1 MEENNSTSWKRRLR
15 LWSVA
20 HENLT
25 DLEKEITH
33 ATTLKST
40 ESSHWLRV
48 RVRKYD
54 LIRSSKLRIENPLDT
69 KIQTETQ
76 IYLSKTSMETLQ
88 TSMLLLQRR
97 PWDQYPLMLMTHI
110 NILSPDGA
118 KYCTLYRLAGA
129 LVLCL
134 NL

>member
-1 MEENNSTSWKRRLR
+1 M
-15 LWSVA
+15 A

-33 ATTLKST
+33 ATTLKNT

-54 LIRSSKLRIENPLDT
+54 LIGSSKLRIENPLDT

-97 PWDQYPLMLMTHI
+97 P
-110 NILSPDGA
+110 
-118 KYCTLYRLAGA
+118 
-129 LVLCL
+129 
-134 NL
+134 